1 MSAIVSGHGVG
12 FQMTVC
18 KLRKEEEEKNRF
30 LVFTSFIKGEEVSSR
45 SHPTTAKKCYNGLLF

>member
-18 KLRKEEEEKNRF
+18 KLRKEEKIDF
-30 LVFTSFIKGEEVSSR
+30 LFSR
-45 SHPTTAKKCYNGLLF
+45 PS